1 MNVFIPK
8 YWHVFHIIA
17 LNVIARSKIIG
28 MLSMTETKLIF
39 KILPQNSYSRT
50 VLRIYNIFLSI
61 IKNDIKKYNFCL
73 MCLFNY

>member
-28 MLSMTETKLIF
+28 MLLMTETKLIF
-39 KILPQNSYSRT
+39 IQEQFWEYIIYS
-50 VLRIYNIFLSI
+50 FLSL
-61 IKNDIKKYNFCL
+61 K
-73 MCLFNY
+73 MT